1 MYKSLAFEYGWMNT
15 VENDSGEGRFHP
27 NGESPTM
34 IQTIN
39 HRTAPWWGLQSASC
53 HPLFQ
58 HPLIRGSSNHLRTL
72 HVHLIDL
79 FTLVLSKIVTG
90 HQMGVIHF
98 RILTDDRIDRPRGG
112 PVIIRESENDLCS
125 PTTLVWCSMAVHR
138 RFMVSWYSRAA
149 NVFKGFLSY
158 GATPAGCRPW
168 PESIR
173 WRSNIWCN
181 AETLH
186 RGHTADVNKIN
197 VRVQRREYGRSY
209 P

>member
-1 MYKSLAFEYGWMNT
+1 VSTHVLLYRCTIAFECGWM
-15 VENDSGEGRFHP
+15 VGNDSGEGRFHP

-34 IQTIN
+34 IQTIY

-98 RILTDDRIDRPRGG
+98 RILTDDRPRG

-125 PTTLVWCSMAVHR
+125 PTTLV
-138 RFMVSWYSRAA
+138 
-149 NVFKGFLSY
+149 
-158 GATPAGCRPW
+158 
-168 PESIR
+168 
-173 WRSNIWCN
+173 
-181 AETLH
+181 
-186 RGHTADVNKIN
+186 
-197 VRVQRREYGRSY
+197 
-209 P
+209 